1 MGVNRYTSLTPSKF
15 NPLSL
20 EEIMLVPAMQRKRHD
35 DTVKGLE
42 EIRAKL
48 ANVDPEDK
56 YFDEAVKLREQ
67 LNNKLTS
74 QVESI
79 NKEGFNPNSTGQ
91 FLAMNREYQDMTSPT
106 GKLGMINQ
114 EKKNTQAY
122 IENYRKEGLAM
133 GLTPEQMQRHIDE
146 SIKKRNEELPLYDEK
161 GRTISLKVDKNVVK
175 AQDIFKDFA
184 EHASRSGMSSTARG
198 NISAGIQVTPSG
210 EFTYVNTTGWDSEKG
225 DNAKQIQS
233 ALDFMNSRLNDVN
246 SDYSKYYDYI
256 GQDKESIA
264 KALQEQSGIYKKDV
278 DNYKSQQ
285 QITNLVDNRVK
296 AGSGDEDEENSSGP
310 YSHSGET
317 TPVGDDYKKVV
328 EDSNKVLSNPKA
340 TQAEKIAAR
349 EKLDLIDEIKAE
361 LNEKDKHFKA
371 RSEYTKSIENN
382 KMIVDLIQK
391 AKNDKS
397 LSASTKKDLI
407 SKLEVLQKNYKN
419 GEITQTWL
427 LPKYSV
433 ATGGSISEQN
443 HINSVYGSTIKEFDK
458 KHKSTYDDYKE
469 KNVELINNN
478 LSTRGIEQTVFTQD
492 MKPAER
498 EEYFQ
503 NVKDALNTD
512 VVKTSN
518 ANYIDANGNSTKIDI
533 NDNTAKEI
541 IQHLSTAD
549 DKNGNIISSNPAR
562 QGGTIGI
569 KIKFKPNKDT
579 AVSQD
584 GWFADKDF
592 TGNEAVE
599 MYIPITE
606 YGDNLTG
613 MKHTTNRVY
622 NKLPKAL
629 KREVDKMVM
638 SSGSGSTTKTERLG
652 SLGVPAN
659 EYFGDKYEAGT
670 TVDFLKTGKGNT
682 KSLTPY
688 IIKPGGK
695 PKAMTWNDGID
706 YNRLNDFEYIQK
718 LGSSGLF
725 NNIIHSY
732 KTIKN
737 TKTLPTL
744 SNGDIDYSTMLNE
757 LKYKEIKLPETQ
769 DIIEFSG
776 LK

>member
-1 MGVNRYTSLTPSKF
+1 MNRYDSITPSKF

-74 QVESI
+74 QVEQI
-79 NKEGFNPNSTGQ
+79 NTEGFNPNSTGQ
-91 FLAMNREYQDMTSPT
+91 FLAMNREYQDLMSPT

-122 IENYRKEGLAM
+122 IENYRKEGLAL
-133 GLTPEQMQRHIDE
+133 GLTPENMQTHIDNA
-146 SIKKRNEELPLYDEK
+146 IKKRNEELPLYDEK
-161 GRTISLKVDKNVVK
+161 GRTIGLKIDKNVVK

-184 EHASRSGMSSTARG
+184 EHATRSGMSSTAIG
-198 NISAGIQVTPSG
+198 NISAGIQVAPNG

-233 ALDFMNSRLNDVN
+233 ALDFMNSRLKDVN

-285 QITNLVDNRVK
+285 QITNLIDNRPK
-296 AGSGDEDEENSSGP
+296 SGSGEDEESNTEP

-317 TPVGDDYKKVV
+317 TPIGDDYKKVV
-328 EDSNKVLSNPKA
+328 EDSNKILSNPKS
-340 TQAEKIAAR
+340 TKAEKIAAR
-349 EKLDLIDEIKAE
+349 EKLDLIDEIKTE
-361 LNEKDKHFKA
+361 LNQKDKNFNA
-371 RSEYTKSIENN
+371 REKYIKSVENS
-382 KMIVDLIQK
+382 KFMSDLITK
-391 AKNDKS
+391 AEKEKSPYLDSLKS
-397 LSASTKKDLI
+397 LQQQIKNGKLSDIASPNIFFVKGVEIDGIHYGAERFGKYAEELDNFFG
-407 SKLEVLQKNYKN
+407 KYVKNYNNYKKEN
-419 GEITQTWL
+419 
-427 LPKYSV
+427 
-433 ATGGSISEQN
+433 
-443 HINSVYGSTIKEFDK
+443 IK
-458 KHKSTYDDYKE
+458 T
-469 KNVELINNN
+469 INNN

-503 NVKDALNTD
+503 NVKDALSTD

-518 ANYIDANGNSTKIDI
+518 ANYIDSNGNSTKIDI
-533 NDNTAKEI
+533 NNNTAKEI

-584 GWFADKDF
+584 GWFSDKKF
-592 TGNEAVE
+592 TGNEAIE

-659 EYFGDKYEAGT
+659 EYFGNKYEAGT
-670 TVDFLKTGKGNT
+670 TVDFLKTGKGDT

>member
-1 MGVNRYTSLTPSKF
+1 
-15 NPLSL
+15 
-20 EEIMLVPAMQRKRHD
+20 
-35 DTVKGLE
+35 
-42 EIRAKL
+42 
-48 ANVDPEDK
+48 
-56 YFDEAVKLREQ
+56 
-67 LNNKLTS
+67 
-74 QVESI
+74 
-79 NKEGFNPNSTGQ
+79 
-91 FLAMNREYQDMTSPT
+91 
-106 GKLGMINQ
+106 
-114 EKKNTQAY
+114 
-122 IENYRKEGLAM
+122 
-133 GLTPEQMQRHIDE
+133 
-146 SIKKRNEELPLYDEK
+146 
-161 GRTISLKVDKNVVK
+161 
-175 AQDIFKDFA
+175 
-184 EHASRSGMSSTARG
+184 
-198 NISAGIQVTPSG
+198 
-210 EFTYVNTTGWDSEKG
+210 
-225 DNAKQIQS
+225 
-233 ALDFMNSRLNDVN
+233 
-246 SDYSKYYDYI
+246 
-256 GQDKESIA
+256 
-264 KALQEQSGIYKKDV
+264 
-278 DNYKSQQ
+278 
-285 QITNLVDNRVK
+285 
-296 AGSGDEDEENSSGP
+296 
-310 YSHSGET
+310 
-317 TPVGDDYKKVV
+317 
-328 EDSNKVLSNPKA
+328 
-340 TQAEKIAAR
+340 
-349 EKLDLIDEIKAE
+349 
-361 LNEKDKHFKA
+361 
-371 RSEYTKSIENN
+371 
-382 KMIVDLIQK
+382 
-391 AKNDKS
+391 
-397 LSASTKKDLI
+397 
-407 SKLEVLQKNYKN
+407 
-419 GEITQTWL
+419 
-427 LPKYSV
+427 
-433 ATGGSISEQN
+433 
-443 HINSVYGSTIKEFDK
+443 
-458 KHKSTYDDYKE
+458 
-469 KNVELINNN
+469 
-478 LSTRGIEQTVFTQD
+478 

-503 NVKDALNTD
+503 NVKDALSTD

-518 ANYIDANGNSTKIDI
+518 ANYIDSNGNSTKIDI

-584 GWFADKDF
+584 GWFGLSDKDF
-592 TGNEAVE
+592 TGNEAIE

-732 KTIKN
+732 KIIKN